1 MIIYVFNDIYRDVS
15 GKFELWNK
23 KSWKMFWWKKC
34 AFFFVWNDCC
44 QAFQMQIVTEK
55 KWAKKCIGI
64 KKGVF
69 LKLDV
74 FIQGKFKQ
82 IEKHSMHFL
91 PIYMSFLKKFLSHMS
106 FLKKQNKF
114 LKFISISNNCKKI
127 SKFFSVH
134 KFFLDLRFR
143 KIVRRFIGNSPRATG
158 NIKKISLGLRPRE
171 IFLIFPLP

>member
-1 MIIYVFNDIYRDVS
+1 
-15 GKFELWNK
+15 
-23 KSWKMFWWKKC
+23 
-34 AFFFVWNDCC
+34 
-44 QAFQMQIVTEK
+44 
-55 KWAKKCIGI
+55 
-64 KKGVF
+64 
-69 LKLDV
+69 
-74 FIQGKFKQ
+74 
-82 IEKHSMHFL
+82 
-91 PIYMSFLKKFLSHMS
+91 MS

-171 IFLIFPLP
+171 IFLIFPLPQGNFLYKTYFSLEKIHKLALKLEKFENFNFFEKKSPQLKNFKKSPRVVEISADLKNKKNSKNKCKRCFYKNKFGHLFFTNICKMAYL